1 MKCRTSSPWQD
12 AVSPKIDVVKNGTGL
27 ILGRCSQNEDNQLG
41 EPTFHLQLIKVI
53 KLYRW
58 GTTGKA
64 LFCLWFHLLIWTA
77 SVHAGFS
84 FKSWL
89 DIRKQMKK
97 ERGVKVYGQRCVNW
111 ESEQNPEQSTPV
123 HQSVKV
129 SIEFKVEKR
138 TKWRKENKNNNKKSN
153 KEATKSKRKGI
164 LELQDQKQIWKE
176 LSEASHAEVLNV
188 CTWEDERAQTSP
200 LSLGSLLMPVR
211 DRGCSTRRFS
221 LVLHMF
227 LSAMGIYPSIQTW
240 ESGLLVVTAAEM
252 QNLRY
257 TGFYFP
263 SFILG

>member
-1 MKCRTSSPWQD
+1 MCKLRIRAKPWAKYPCPPICQG
-12 AVSPKIDVVKNGTGL
+12 IHWIQGL
-27 ILGRCSQNEDNQLG
+27 SREKEGQSE
-41 EPTFHLQLIKVI
+41 EKKTK
-53 KLYRW
+53 K
-58 GTTGKA
+58 TT
-64 LFCLWFHLLIWTA
+64 
-77 SVHAGFS
+77 
-84 FKSWL
+84 
-89 DIRKQMKK
+89 
-97 ERGVKVYGQRCVNW
+97 
-111 ESEQNPEQSTPV
+111 
-123 HQSVKV
+123 
-129 SIEFKVEKR
+129 
-138 TKWRKENKNNNKKSN
+138 KKSN

-227 LSAMGIYPSIQTW
+227 LSAMGIYLSIQTW